1 MVKKI
6 LDYKKGDYKSMN
18 SKKTLLALL
27 ALCLITTSSFA
38 AGVNLFALAKD
49 SFFELAGNYVFL
61 IVVAVIIFIVG
72 IEAIRTQSMTP
83 LYWGAVGIFCIAII
97 PTAAPGAIDFFKSFT
112 PTTGPAVTP

>member
-1 MVKKI
+1 MI
-6 LDYKKGDYKSMN
+6 

-38 AGVNLFALAKD
+38 AGINPFQLAKD

-61 IVVAVIIFIVG
+61 IVVAIIIFAVG
-72 IEAIRTQSMTP
+72 IEAFRTQSMTP

-97 PTAAPGAIDFFKSFT
+97 PTFAPGAMDFFKSFT
-112 PTTGPAVTP
+112 PTAGPAVAP